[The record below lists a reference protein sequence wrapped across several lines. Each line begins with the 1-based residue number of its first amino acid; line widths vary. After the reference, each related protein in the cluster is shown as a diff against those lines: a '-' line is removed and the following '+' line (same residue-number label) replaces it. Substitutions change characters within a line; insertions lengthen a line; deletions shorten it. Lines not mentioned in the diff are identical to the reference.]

1 MKAKS
6 IVQASLFVALLGSLG
21 FNYMFFKIIA
31 SNKQLREIEQSRT
44 SEILKDLDRTR
55 DAYYDALNDNE
66 RLKGKSGEAF
76 SSQYGSE
83 RDNQRIINSELGGE
97 MEVVLDCGS
106 RVDLVFE
113 LEDQKSFNMV
123 ACEVDWANKWAE
135 GIGQSIYYWLKLND
149 PIIRKV
155 KEEGASLNP
164 RALHRPLVILL
175 AKGNGSGWEKYRDR
189 VEFVGKFLPRPGL
202 TCWVF
207 DAETKTWLDKE

>member
-1 MKAKS
+1 MKTRTNVLLADFMVAVCCVILLFYCWYYFNAYNNEVDTNS
-6 IVQASLFVALLGSLG
+6 SLQQQVKTLEVT
-21 FNYMFFKIIA
+21 N
-31 SNKQLREIEQSRT
+31 NNLREYVISLE
-44 SEILKDLDRTR
+44 SELPTFGDSAR
-55 DAYYDALNDNE
+55 
-66 RLKGKSGEAF
+66 
-76 SSQYGSE
+76 YGTE
-83 RDNQRIINSELGGE
+83 RDNQKIINEELGGQ

-123 ACEVDWANKWAE
+123 ACEVDWAKKWAE

-149 PIIRKV
+149 PIIKSD
-155 KEEGASLNP
+155 KEEGVPLNP

-175 AKGNGSGWEKYRDR
+175 AKGDDSGWEKYRDR

-207 DAETKTWLDKE
+207 DAENKTWLDKE

>member
-1 MKAKS
+1 MRIKD
-6 IVQASLFVALLGSLG
+6 ILYGLLFVVSGLTLVFGG
-21 FNYMFFKIIA
+21 NW
-31 SNKQLREIEQSRT
+31 
-44 SEILKDLDRTR
+44 ILYRF
-55 DAYYDALNDNE
+55 E
-66 RLKGKSGEAF
+66 RLTNENTSLQKQVTTLQDTNNNLRGYVIALESELPNFGDSAR
-76 SSQYGSE
+76 YGTE
-83 RDNQRIINSELGGE
+83 RDNQKIINEELGGQ

-123 ACEVDWANKWAE
+123 ACEVDWAKKWAE

-149 PIIRKV
+149 PIIKSV
-155 KEEGASLNP
+155 KEEGVPLNP

-175 AKGNGSGWEKYRDR
+175 AKGDDSGWEKYRDR

-207 DAETKTWLDKE
+207 DAETKTWLHREE

>member
-1 MKAKS
+1 MKIS
-6 IVQASLFVALLGSLG
+6 DILYGLLFAVSGLTLVLGGNWILDS
-21 FNYMFFKIIA
+21 FE
-31 SNKQLREIEQSRT
+31 RVT
-44 SEILKDLDRTR
+44 SENTSLQKQVTTLQDTNNNLRGYVI
-55 DAYYDALNDNE
+55 ALESELPNCGDSA
-66 RLKGKSGEAF
+66 R
-76 SSQYGSE
+76 YGTE
-83 RDNQRIINSELGGE
+83 RDNQKIINEELGGQ

-123 ACEVDWANKWAE
+123 ACEVDWAKKWAE

-149 PIIRKV
+149 PIIKSV
-155 KEEGASLNP
+155 KEEGVPLNP

-175 AKGNGSGWEKYRDR
+175 AKGDDSGWEKYRDR